1 MATALRCAECGTTI
15 VPSSKLT
22 FKGKTY
28 CPKCYNKAIKEA
40 ESAEQEL
47 EELVEFIKELFGLT
61 EFPPEWLEQIQAYHK
76 EKKTLRGM
84 QATLYYYYMI
94 LGNIPDVERG
104 LWAIKFYYESA
115 SNYFKEKKELAKKN
129 SEVDLTPV
137 KRTIIMAPP
146 QNQTR
151 KPKFN
156 IEDL

>member
-84 QATLYYYYMI
+84 QATLYYYY
-94 LGNIPDVERG
+94 
-104 LWAIKFYYESA
+104 ESA
-115 SNYFKEKKELAKKN
+115 SNYFKEQKELAKKN

>member
-1 MATALRCAECGTTI
+1 M
-15 VPSSKLT
+15 T

-84 QATLYYYYMI
+84 QAPLYYYYMI
-94 LGNIPDVERG
+94 LGNIPDVAGENDG
-104 LWAIKFYYESA
+104 F
-115 SNYFKEKKELAKKN
+115 FH
-129 SEVDLTPV
+129 TCF
-137 KRTIIMAPP
+137 P
-146 QNQTR
+146 QR
-151 KPKFN
+151 KPDHGGAQKMPRVEKFGAYTGA
-156 IEDL
+156 DLKRLAVIICL

>member
-47 EELVEFIKELFGLT
+47 EELVEFIKELFGL
-61 EFPPEWLEQIQAYHK
+61 PEWLEQIQAYHK

-115 SNYFKEKKELAKKN
+115 SNYFKEQKELAKKN

-146 QNQTR
+146 QNKTR

>member
-1 MATALRCAECGTTI
+1 M
-15 VPSSKLT
+15 K
-22 FKGKTY
+22 
-28 CPKCYNKAIKEA
+28 
-40 ESAEQEL
+40 
-47 EELVEFIKELFGLT
+47 
-61 EFPPEWLEQIQAYHK
+61 
-76 EKKTLRGM
+76 
-84 QATLYYYYMI
+84 YYYYMI

-115 SNYFKEKKELAKKN
+115 SNYFKEQKELAKKN